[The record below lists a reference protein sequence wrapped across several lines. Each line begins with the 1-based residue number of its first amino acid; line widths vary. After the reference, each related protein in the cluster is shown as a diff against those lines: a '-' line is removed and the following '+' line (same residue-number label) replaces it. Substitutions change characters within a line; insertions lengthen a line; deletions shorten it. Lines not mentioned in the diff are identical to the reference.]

1 MKATQ
6 DAADN
11 ETLLFRKRNSALLL
25 IISGP
30 AGSGKTTVVKRMVEM
45 FYPKLQ
51 RVITTTTR
59 LPRKGEVDKV
69 DYHFFS
75 KDAFQQQ
82 IKDNHF
88 YEWAKVHN
96 HFYGTLKR
104 EVKEHLENK
113 VDLLLNIDVQGADSF
128 RKVVQKEKDFP
139 GRLITVFITPESLHE
154 LKKRMDERGLDDKV
168 TIANRLENA
177 KKEIQTYS
185 NYHYCIFSKSR
196 EEDFDHFRSIYLA
209 EKMRIL

>member
-69 DYHFFS
+69 DYHFFQ
-75 KDAFQQQ
+75 KT
-82 IKDNHF
+82 HF
-88 YEWAKVHN
+88 S
-96 HFYGTLKR
+96 
-104 EVKEHLENK
+104 NK
-113 VDLLLNIDVQGADSF
+113 SRIITFMSGQKYITIFMGRL
-128 RKVVQKEKDFP
+128 KEK
-139 GRLITVFITPESLHE
+139 
-154 LKKRMDERGLDDKV
+154 LKN
-168 TIANRLENA
+168 I
-177 KKEIQTYS
+177 
-185 NYHYCIFSKSR
+185 
-196 EEDFDHFRSIYLA
+196 
-209 EKMRIL
+209 